1 MKIHAYAKI
10 NMALD
15 VVSEREDGYHE
26 LKMIMSPISLHDLIF
41 VDIINEGITITSNST
56 RLPTD
61 ERNIMYKVAQA
72 IIDKYEIKQGVS
84 IHCFKHIPTQAGLAG
99 GSADGAAVIKAMN
112 RLFHLRMSY
121 QDMVDLGVK
130 IGADI
135 PFCIYNRIAIV
146 EGIGEELE
154 FIDTEYEADLL
165 LVKPSRGVST
175 KLCFESLDMDTAL
188 HPDIIG
194 MAESLRNNDHKG
206 IISRLCNTLEKPSL
220 EMVPEIDTIK
230 QEMISIGFD
239 GSLMSGSGSC
249 VFGITQD
256 PEVFERGF
264 QYFKKRYGFVRKS
277 KIMNFS
283 HK

>member
-256 PEVFERGF
+256 PEVLERGF